1 MSELE
6 KLIAIIE
13 SFRRTQH
20 DECEDGFYSCPS
32 HPDYFGNDDRSH
44 CSCDLVRDNA
54 KVDEA
59 LQIVRGLT
67 SRAGDTATPSA

>member
-20 DECEDGFYSCPS
+20 AECEDGFYSCPS
-32 HPDYFGNDDRSH
+32 HPDYFGNEDRDY
-44 CSCDLVRDNA
+44 CNCGLVSDNA
-54 KVDEA
+54 KIEEA
-59 LQIVRGLT
+59 LQIIRALT
-67 SRAGDTATPSA
+67 KS